1 MKTASNSYFKV
12 LLVIVAWLILII
24 VTYSTRDHHALF
36 YILGHRLGFA
46 VAVVTTLIV
55 FFMERIH
62 YKSARRMSA
71 FMASITAGIGLVV
84 WLILLWKLKQRDNT
98 PSVLLAQTG
107 GKFTGESLDLRK
119 NNTFKLTAHRL
130 FETEYF
136 RGTYKLKDSLLI
148 LDYASA
154 RKELETNRFLIRSV
168 SHGDLIR
175 GSGRRSIWYADTTTS
190 TLLIPIDD
198 DGVYMETARTFWVSW
213 RTTF

>member
-1 MKTASNSYFKV
+1 MKTASKSYLKI

-24 VTYSTRDHHALF
+24 VTYSTRDHHGIF
-36 YILGHRLGFA
+36 YIIGHRIGFTIA
-46 VAVVTTLIV
+46 VSTTLIV
-55 FFMERIH
+55 LIVEGRH
-62 YKSARRMSA
+62 YKSARRISA

-98 PSVLLAQTG
+98 PSILLAQTA
-107 GKFTGESLDLRK
+107 GKLICDSLDLRK

-130 FETEYF
+130 FETDYF
-136 RGTYKLKDSLLI
+136 RGTYELKDSLLI

-154 RKELETNRFLIRSV
+154 RKELETNRFLIRTV
-168 SHGDLIR
+168 SHNDSIA
-175 GSGRRSIWYADTTTS
+175 GSDRRSIWDADTTAS
-190 TLLIPIDD
+190 TCLIPVDD